1 MRMPL
6 NMSTIRRL
14 IYSHHFLS
22 GIRRGVCVLFAFGL
36 VSYVFNNAGSGLIA
50 GLGASCVALI
60 DQTGHLKRRIL
71 EMLWGVLL
79 GGLTVALTGFAT
91 PYPVILIGV
100 VIFLCFGLSMLQA
113 FGPRGGVISLACLLL
128 MTITMH
134 TPLSI
139 FQTLLHVLITM
150 IGAILY
156 VASSLV
162 VGRITQ
168 VQEEEQTL
176 TAALLATSDY
186 IEQRGLMY
194 DPETDVDEGYNTL
207 MQRQSKM
214 IAGHQAVRD
223 VLLPNISENKLNR
236 STKRKMTWNVFVEMV
251 GLLDLFLSTQNDYKF
266 MHRDLAKSDSLIFI
280 RDALFKYANEIERL
294 AVMVTRGTRFT
305 HFTQNTGAKA
315 ELRALDYELEKMQR
329 RGFDLTHP
337 ESFSICTRVLKRL
350 KSIQRALLRMRQQ
363 IGTDRSLAVL
373 EAKHLQ
379 HLPPEML
386 TRHEYR
392 LALIVDNLRWSSSV
406 FRFSLRLSTALGVGM
421 LVAMAFPIL
430 QSHSYWM
437 LITIIVIMRPSF
449 STTSQRNNA
458 RLFGTV
464 AGCGMTYLILSFTQD
479 PILLT
484 VALVSCLIIG
494 SALTLLNYLSSSFFT
509 TIAVLIALQ
518 FLILDSY
525 QLAGDRAI
533 ETVVGSIVAFGC
545 SYLYPWWEARSI
557 PQFAHAAREAN
568 AQYLIGVTE
577 WLKNHRVFTT
587 PPTTD
592 SHLADMPQ
600 DDLSWHL
607 GRKNVYLALS
617 NFTDSLQRMMLEPK
631 AKQIHV
637 AEFNHL
643 LIQNHTLVSRTSI
656 IIETL
661 FPMNHVP
668 LRLVGYLESM
678 ALAIQNNDLSLAHTE
693 LPEGIGTDMSLPDIE
708 YLFTQLRTT
717 IEQIILESQSI
728 HQS

>member
-22 GIRRGVCVLFAFGL
+22 GVRHAVCVLFAFSL
-36 VSYVFNNAGSGLIA
+36 VTYVFNDANSGLIA
-50 GLGASCVALI
+50 GLGASCVAII
-60 DQTGHLKRRIL
+60 DQAGLLKKRVF

-79 GGLTVALTGFAT
+79 GGLTVALTGFAS
-91 PYPVILIGV
+91 PYPMILIGV
-100 VIFLCFGLSMLQA
+100 VILLCFGLSMLQA
-113 FGPRGGVISLACLLL
+113 FGQRGGVISMACLLL

-162 VGRITQ
+162 IGRVTQ

-186 IEQRGLMY
+186 IAQRGLMY
-194 DPETDVDEGYNTL
+194 DPETDVDDGYTTL

-214 IAGHQAVRD
+214 IASHQAVRD
-223 VLLPNISENKLNR
+223 VLLPNLNEKKLTR
-236 STKRKMTWNVFVEMV
+236 STKRKMTWNVFVDMV
-251 GLLDLFLSTQNDYKF
+251 GLLNLFMNTQNDYKF
-266 MHRDLAKSDSLIFI
+266 MHRDLARSDSLIFI
-280 RDALFKYANEIERL
+280 RDALLKYANEVERI
-294 AVMVTRGTRFT
+294 AVMVTRGGRFAT
-305 HFTQNTGAKA
+305 LSHHTGAKA

-329 RGFDLTHP
+329 RGFDVTHP
-337 ESFSICTRVLKRL
+337 EAFSICSHVLKRL
-350 KSIQRALLRMRQQ
+350 KSIQRVLSRMRQQ
-363 IGTDRSLAVL
+363 VGTDRSMAVL
-373 EAKHLQ
+373 NVEHLK

-386 TRHEYR
+386 THHEYR
-392 LALIVDNLRWSSSV
+392 MALLVDNLRWSSSI
-406 FRFSLRLSTALGVGM
+406 FRFALRLSTAVGVGM
-421 LVAMAFPIL
+421 LVAMVFPIL

-449 STTSQRNNA
+449 STTSQRNNG
-458 RLFGTV
+458 RLYGTV
-464 AGCGMTYLILSFTQD
+464 AGCGMTFLILMFTQD
-479 PILLT
+479 PVLLSI
-484 VALVSCLIIG
+484 ALVVCLTIG
-494 SALTLLNYLSSSFFT
+494 SALTVLNYLSSTFFT
-509 TIAVLIALQ
+509 TIAVLLALH
-518 FLILDSY
+518 FLLPDSF

-533 ETVVGSIVAFGC
+533 ETVVGSLVAFGC

-557 PQFAHAAREAN
+557 PKFAQEAREAN
-568 AQYLIGVTE
+568 AKYLEGVTD

-587 PPTTD
+587 PPTSD
-592 SHLADMPQ
+592 NHLADMPQ
-600 DDLSWHL
+600 DDLIWHL

-617 NFTDSLQRMMLEPK
+617 HFTDSLQRMMLEPR

-643 LIQNHTLVSRTSI
+643 LIQNHALVASTSVI
-656 IIETL
+656 INAL
-661 FPMNHVP
+661 YPLNHVP
-668 LRLVGYLESM
+668 LRLVGFLENM
-678 ALAIQNNDLSLAHTE
+678 AIAVQNTDLNLAHTE
-693 LPEGIGTDMSLPDIE
+693 FPEGVETEMNWPEADRM
-708 YLFTQLRTT
+708 FMQLRIT

-728 HQS
+728 RQS